1 VGELWREDG
10 TDPVTFRSKDEA
22 EAYADAEMERL
33 DLDRRESLVVR
44 YLYPA

>member
-1 VGELWREDG
+1 MGELWREDG

-22 EAYADAEMERL
+22 EAYAEMERL